1 MYKKPPLELQ
11 TSTLWEY
18 PSQHYGEGM
27 QGHKGYKGATPSYVI
42 WNLLKRYTKQ
52 GAVVVDP
59 MCGSGTTLD
68 VCKDLGRQGLGFDL
82 QPQRPEITRADARHL
97 PLANASVDFLF
108 VDPPYSTHLK
118 YSGAPECIGEL
129 DADGGGYYEAMDEV
143 IGEIDRVL
151 KPGSYMGL
159 YVSDSWR
166 QDQPSCAIGFELFQ
180 RMCQRW
186 TPIDI
191 VAVVRHNK
199 TMKKG
204 HWHRSAAAGNY
215 FMRGFNYLFIM
226 QKVARPSVAKSR
238 VGVKAEAK
246 GESKGEGDGGAPLQ
260 KTRRTPPLSPPP
272 PKLPRGKQ
280 LKKKK
285 HRI

>member
-1 MYKKPPLELQ
+1 MFKKPPLELQ

-27 QGHKGYKGATPSYVI
+27 QGSKGYKGATPSYVI
-42 WNLLKRYTKQ
+42 WNLLKRYTKK

-68 VCKDLGRQGLGFDL
+68 VCKDLERRGLGFDL

-97 PLANASVDFLF
+97 PLDDASVDFLV

-129 DADGGGYYEAMDEV
+129 DADGGGYYEAMEEV
-143 IGEIDRVL
+143 IAEIDRIL

-166 QDQPSCAIGFELFQ
+166 QDQPFCAIGFELFS
-180 RMCQRW
+180 RMSKRW
-186 TPIDI
+186 TAIDI

-204 HWHRSAAAGNY
+204 HWHRSAEAGNY
-215 FMRGFNYLFIM
+215 FLRGFNYLFIM
-226 QKVARPSVAKSR
+226 QKPSGKAVAKAPR
-238 VGVKAEAK
+238 VESALPGAEA
-246 GESKGEGDGGAPLQ
+246 PVQ
-260 KTRRTPPLSPPP
+260 KSRRRPPPLSPPP